1 MKNNNNNKN
10 RRNNNNEY
18 RCLGANNQNN
28 TSARLAKLVR
38 RL

>member
-1 MKNNNNNKN
+1 MKRNNNNN
-10 RRNNNNEY
+10 RRNNNDGY